1 MFIPFE
7 KIQDSSRIWIY
18 QANRKFNYEE
28 SKIISDALTTFTEG
42 WLVHGSPMQASFS
55 LRYDQFVI
63 LAADEDANAASGC
76 SIDDSVRT
84 LKRLGSELTI
94 DFFDRTLVGFKNA
107 AHVFTI
113 PASDLKSKLNDGA
126 WNSDTLVFDN
136 LVKTKRDLTQAWLV
150 PAGSSWLKRYLPK
163 QTVVG

>member
-1 MFIPFE
+1 MFVPFE

-18 QANRKFNYEE
+18 QANRKFNSEE
-28 SKIISDALTTFTEG
+28 SKIISHALTAFTEG

-94 DFFDRTLVGFKNA
+94 DFFDRTLVGFKNEE
-107 AHVFTI
+107 HVFTI
-113 PASDLKSKLNDGA
+113 SSSDLKTKLSDGV
-126 WNSDTLVFDN
+126 WNSDTLVFNN
-136 LVKTKRDLTQAWLV
+136 LVNTKRDLTQTWLV
-150 PAGSSWLKRYLPK
+150 PAGASWLKRYLPK

>member
-1 MFIPFE
+1 MFVPFE
-7 KIQDSSRIWIY
+7 KIKDSSRIWIY
-18 QANRKFNYEE
+18 QSNRRFNSEE
-28 SKIISDALTTFTEG
+28 AKIISQALLAFTES

-94 DFFDRTLVGFKNA
+94 DFFDRSLVAFIKGE
-107 AHVFTI
+107 HVFTI
-113 PASDLKSKLNDGA
+113 SSSDLKAKLSDGV
-126 WNSDTLVFDN
+126 WNSDTLVFNN
-136 LVKTKRDLTQAWLV
+136 LVNSKQDLTQAWLV
-150 PAGSSWLKRYLPK
+150 PAGTSWLKRYLPK

>member
-1 MFIPFE
+1 MFVPFE
-7 KIQDSSRIWIY
+7 KIQESSRIWIY
-18 QANRKFNYEE
+18 QANRKSNSEE
-28 SKIISDALTTFTEG
+28 SRIISRALTAFTEG

-63 LAADEDANAASGC
+63 LGADEDANAASGC

-94 DFFDRTLVGFKNA
+94 DFFDRTLIGFKKDE
-107 AHVFTI
+107 HVFTI
-113 PASDLKSKLNDGA
+113 SASDLKTKLSDGV
-126 WNSDTLVFDN
+126 WNGDTLVFNN
-136 LVKTKRDLTQAWLV
+136 LVNTKRDLTQGWHV
-150 PAGSSWLKRYLPK
+150 PAGASWLKRYLPK

>member
-1 MFIPFE
+1 MFVPFE

-18 QANRKFNYEE
+18 QASRKFNSAE
-28 SKIISDALTTFTEG
+28 SRIISDALTAFTEG

-55 LRYDQFVI
+55 LRYDQFII
-63 LAADEDANAASGC
+63 LAADEEANAASGC

-94 DFFDRTLVGFKNA
+94 DFFDRTLVGFKKDE
-107 AHVFTI
+107 HVFTI
-113 PASDLKSKLNDGA
+113 SALDLKAKLSDGV
-126 WNSDTLVFDN
+126 WNSDTLVFNN
-136 LVKTKRDLTQAWLV
+136 LVNTKRDLTQAWLV
-150 PAGSSWLKRYLPK
+150 PAGASWLKRYLPK

>member
-1 MFIPFE
+1 MFVPFE

-18 QANRKFNYEE
+18 QTNRKFNSEE
-28 SKIISDALTTFTEG
+28 SKIISHALTAFTEG

-94 DFFDRTLVGFKNA
+94 DFFDRTLVGFKNEE
-107 AHVFTI
+107 HVFTI
-113 PASDLKSKLNDGA
+113 SSSDLKTKLSDGV
-126 WNSDTLVFDN
+126 WSSDTLVFNN
-136 LVKTKRDLTQAWLV
+136 LVNTKRDLTQAWLV
-150 PAGSSWLKRYLPK
+150 PAGASWLKRYLPK

>member
-1 MFIPFE
+1 MFVPFE

-18 QANRKFNYEE
+18 QANRKLNSEE
-28 SKIISDALTTFTEG
+28 SKIISHALTAFTEG

-94 DFFDRTLVGFKNA
+94 DFFDRTLVGFKNEE
-107 AHVFTI
+107 HVFTI
-113 PASDLKSKLNDGA
+113 SSSDLKTKLSDGV
-126 WNSDTLVFDN
+126 WNSDTLVFNN
-136 LVKTKRDLTQAWLV
+136 LVNTKRDLAQTWLV
-150 PAGSSWLKRYLPK
+150 PARASWLKRYLPK